1 MKIESLVSEESSYFS
16 HYSHKIVGQNYIS
29 FTVCVTKKYNHQF
42 GCNKQIVAQ
51 TAHFELQSSNKWAIE
66 ETIWFHL
73 IVVIKF
79 YDLQEMFQILCVPVF
94 QFMLLFACLLFLIFH
109 LFPESF
115 LCNILHVPIHLSVD
129 LSETNS
135 TANGYGFSNTY
146 SVGIIFQTISRYIP
160 IPLANH
166 YQLILIN
173 YLLQHINE

>member
-1 MKIESLVSEESSYFS
+1 MTIYFITFTMCATKLYIHHSGCKKQTKAYNVATFGLQMGYWRSLLILFGSGFKFYA
-16 HYSHKIVGQNYIS
+16 H
-29 FTVCVTKKYNHQF
+29 TKKRF
-42 GCNKQIVAQ
+42 K
-51 TAHFELQSSNKWAIE
+51 TSSAVSR
-66 ETIWFHL
+66 T
-73 IVVIKF
+73 
-79 YDLQEMFQILCVPVF
+79 PVLRS
-94 QFMLLFACLLFLIFH
+94 MLWLACLQRLIFH